1 MNKSHLWRLLSVATL
16 TLVSVVIG
24 ITVTRAEETPSLQ
37 LTNSVNN
44 WTVQSGSSLVLT
56 AQVVPSYY
64 HTIARMEFRQGN
76 TVLGTCSNQN
86 SCQLSLSSVANGT
99 TYLQAVGYDVDG
111 RVFSSPVMSLVG
123 TANNNYNNYNSQAP
137 TVTLYASQY
146 DVDATSNSGMYI
158 EARSTDSSQLRDLRI
173 FRTDDWRVETIS
185 NCTNEQY
192 NCVLRFYPS
201 FNSNDAGKTYTYE
214 AQSTDTNNNWS
225 ASSRIMIR
233 VRTTNGNNGNQLP
246 GVYLDQS
253 TVPQNVNNNQ
263 TVNIRANAW
272 DNEGLSNLTIYAYP
286 RNTSGSSNHFE
297 KYCGTLL
304 HNIDCT
310 LTISNFY
317 GYEGQTFDVRAEAVD
332 QAGQRVVSQYYTM
345 TVNGNGGSN
354 NGNNQ
359 MPGIYLDRNTIPET
373 VNVNSAVHIRAEA
386 WDNEALNRIE
396 IYANPRN
403 YYGYGYNN
411 YNSSSPFYRK
421 VCYTTGPNLT
431 CTLDINNFQGY
442 NFNNTTFDVWAKAYD
457 AAGHEVTSNS
467 YTMQVV
473 GSDNS
478 NNNQKPGIYLD
489 PQTIPSQVSPSTQ
502 LHIKVD
508 AWDNEGLSKIYLQ
521 ILPRENFFPD
531 GVAYGRNPIT
541 YKECFG
547 TGHNLS
553 CTFEITG
560 LRGWPN
566 TLAGVRATVVD
577 AAGQVTA
584 SPVYNMTLLAVDTPT
599 QTAPT
604 VTVWTN
610 NNVTSLQEDK
620 SVVVYG
626 EAKSPNGVWGVE
638 VRALPSWSNEPI
650 VRRCIMSN
658 KTVTTGTCNVNIGPF
673 RGHAGGTVKVWAI
686 AWDTKTGMGG
696 SSDAKYVTV
705 TAMAKPN
712 VVPTVSITPSTSSAS
727 ASQTITWRAEANDE
741 NGISKIDIYVNA
753 RIVKT
758 CTNVKTCEYTGGP
771 YSSYARS
778 SVSYAARTW
787 DTTGKTSWTGYK
799 YVSIGARTVSLRSA
813 QTRR

>member
-1 MNKSHLWRLLSVATL
+1 MTQSRTWRLLSVGIL

-56 AQVVPSYY
+56 AQVVPNYY

-86 SCQLSLSSVANGT
+86 SCQLSINYVSSGT
-99 TYLQAVGYDVDG
+99 TYIQAVGYDVDG

-123 TANNNYNNYNSQAP
+123 TDNNNYNSQAP

-146 DVDATSNSGMYI
+146 DVDPTSNSGMYI
-158 EARSTDSSQLRDLRI
+158 EARATDSSQIRDLRI
-173 FRTDDWRVETIS
+173 FRTEDWRVETVS
-185 NCTNEQY
+185 TCTNEPY
-192 NCVLRFYPS
+192 SCVVRFYPS

-214 AQSTDTNNNWS
+214 AQSTDTSNNWA
-225 ASSRIMIR
+225 ASSRVMIR
-233 VRTTNGNNGNQLP
+233 VRNTNGNNGNQIP
-246 GVYLDQS
+246 GVSLDQS
-253 TVPQNVNNNQ
+253 TIPQNVNNNQ

-272 DNEGLSNLTIYAYP
+272 DNEGLSSLTIYAYP
-286 RNTSGSSNHFE
+286 RNTSGSSTHFE

-317 GYEGQTFDVRAEAVD
+317 GYEGKTFDVRAEAVD
-332 QAGQRVVSQYYTM
+332 QSGQRTVSQYYTM

-373 VNVNSAVHIRAEA
+373 VTVNSAVHIRAEA

-396 IYANPRN
+396 IFANPRN

-411 YNSSSPFYRK
+411 YNSYSPFYRK
-421 VCYTTGPNLT
+421 VCYTTSPNLT
-431 CTLDINNFQGY
+431 CTLDINDFQGY
-442 NFNNTTFDVWAKAYD
+442 NFNGTTFDVWAKAYD
-457 AAGHEVTSNS
+457 AAGQMVTSNT
-467 YTMQVV
+467 YTMRVE
-473 GSDNS
+473 GTDNN

-489 PQTIPSQVSPSTQ
+489 KNTIPSEVKTTDS
-502 LHIKVD
+502 LHIRAD
-508 AWDNEGLSKIYLQ
+508 GWDNEKLSQVSVYAQVNIAQNLIY
-521 ILPRENFFPD
+521 
-531 GVAYGRNPIT
+531 NPSQQVST
-541 YKECFG
+541 FHRDCYTNG
-547 TGHNLS
+547 TTLS
-553 CTFEITG
+553 CSLDITG
-560 LRGWPN
+560 LQQYTGRSFSVW
-566 TLAGVRATVVD
+566 AVATD
-577 AAGQVTA
+577 AAGQKTTSQTYSFTVTN
-584 SPVYNMTLLAVDTPT
+584 SVTPPQ

-604 VTVWTN
+604 VTVWTS

-638 VRALPSWSNEPI
+638 VRALPSWSSEPI

-658 KTVTTGTCNVNIGPF
+658 KTLTTGTCNLTLGSF

-696 SSDAKYVTV
+696 SSDAKYFTIN
-705 TAMAKPN
+705 ALPKPN
-712 VVPTVSITPSTSSAS
+712 VAPTVSIRPSTSSPS
-727 ASQTITWRAEANDE
+727 SNQSITWRAEANDE
-741 NGISKIDIYVNA
+741 NGISKMEIYINA
-753 RIVKT
+753 RLVKT

-771 YSSYARS
+771 YTGRS
-778 SVSYAARTW
+778 SVSYAARVW
-787 DTTGKTSWTGYK
+787 DSTGKTNWTGYRSLT
-799 YVSIGARTVSLRSA
+799 VRTVR
-813 QTRR
+813 